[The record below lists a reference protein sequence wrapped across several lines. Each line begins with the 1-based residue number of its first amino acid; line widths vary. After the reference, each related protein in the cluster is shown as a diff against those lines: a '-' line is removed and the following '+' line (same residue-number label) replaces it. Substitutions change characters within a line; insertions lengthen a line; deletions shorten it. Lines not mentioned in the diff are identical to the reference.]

1 MVRLFILLLT
11 LSLSVVFLFF
21 SKTKR
26 IGFAFSEVELTLDTW
41 VWMLSE
47 HLVIV
52 GLSVVLFLQ
61 ERVYRKAIAVFLGL
75 QGIDTIGWIL
85 FYEDPLKG
93 WPVSFNQL
101 KILVFSLGIINE
113 MNLWPTKNRK

>member
-26 IGFAFSEVELTLDTW
+26 IGFPFSDVILSLDTW
-41 VWMLSE
+41 VWMFSE

-75 QGIDTIGWIL
+75 QLVDTIGWLL
-85 FYEDPLKG
+85 FYDDPLKD
-93 WPVSFNQL
+93 WPFTFNEV
-101 KILVFSLGIINE
+101 KIVIFLLAIVND
-113 MNLWPTKNRK
+113 LWKTRERS